1 MTPKRFVLPRH
12 RARVTPE
19 MLRDRQRRM
28 EELSAQERVT
38 ENTPCLL
45 ALYLFLKRPLP
56 SRQS

>member
-56 SRQS
+56 